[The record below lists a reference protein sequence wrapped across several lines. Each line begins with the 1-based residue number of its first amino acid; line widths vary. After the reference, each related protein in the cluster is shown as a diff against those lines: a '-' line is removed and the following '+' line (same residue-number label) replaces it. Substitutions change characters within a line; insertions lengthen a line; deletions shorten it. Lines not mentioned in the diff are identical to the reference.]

1 MNTQF
6 NRPAIYISL
15 GLSLA
20 LVVGVLFGTK
30 YYFENVARQP
40 VSVSAIDSPDASLPV
55 CAELVE
61 NLPDRIMGQK
71 RSDLVEPAP
80 DGVAAWADI
89 SSMATVLRCGVDMP
103 LQYTDY
109 SETEDIEGSQWLE
122 VRDMTE
128 GSTLTT
134 WYNTDY
140 SPAVAVTT
148 HTDDKPKGLKQ
159 ALEVLDKDP
168 QQPRPAP
175 LTQLSSADNA
185 EVCTSLMDE
194 IPDTVGEDYERFA
207 VTEENTAAWGAE
219 GREPIVIRCGVA
231 PPENYEAGAQLQQ
244 INEIPWFQD
253 TTLGEGTTAGTWF
266 ALGRDTDIAISAPQD
281 VANTALVE
289 LGGIISATTGEQ
301 D

>member
-1 MNTQF
+1 
-6 NRPAIYISL
+6 
-15 GLSLA
+15 
-20 LVVGVLFGTK
+20 
-30 YYFENVARQP
+30 
-40 VSVSAIDSPDASLPV
+40 
-55 CAELVE
+55 
-61 NLPDRIMGQK
+61 
-71 RSDLVEPAP
+71 
-80 DGVAAWADI
+80 
-89 SSMATVLRCGVDMP
+89 
-103 LQYTDY
+103 
-109 SETEDIEGSQWLE
+109 

-207 VTEENTAAWGAE
+207 VTEEITAEWGAE
-219 GREPIVIRCGVA
+219 GRNPMVIPAGLLHRRTMRRAPSSSRSMRSHGSRTPRWAKA
-231 PPENYEAGAQLQQ
+231 PPRAPGLRWAVTR
-244 INEIPWFQD
+244 ISP
-253 TTLGEGTTAGTWF
+253 
-266 ALGRDTDIAISAPQD
+266 SAPHRM
-281 VANTALVE
+281 
-289 LGGIISATTGEQ
+289 
-301 D
+301 

>member
-6 NRPAIYISL
+6 NRPAIYVSL

-40 VSVSAIDSPDASLPV
+40 VSVSAIDSPDASLPE

-61 NLPDRIMGQK
+61 NLPERMMGQK
-71 RSDLVEPAP
+71 RSELVEPAP
-80 DGVAAWADI
+80 EGVAAWADI

-109 SETEDIEGSQWLE
+109 SQTVDIDGSQWLE

-140 SPAVAVTT
+140 TPAVAVTT
-148 HTDDKPKGLKQ
+148 HTD
-159 ALEVLDKDP
+159 E
-168 QQPRPAP
+168 
-175 LTQLSSADNA
+175 
-185 EVCTSLMDE
+185 
-194 IPDTVGEDYERFA
+194 
-207 VTEENTAAWGAE
+207 
-219 GREPIVIRCGVA
+219 
-231 PPENYEAGAQLQQ
+231 
-244 INEIPWFQD
+244 
-253 TTLGEGTTAGTWF
+253 
-266 ALGRDTDIAISAPQD
+266 
-281 VANTALVE
+281 
-289 LGGIISATTGEQ
+289 
-301 D
+301 